1 MEVKNFLFCF
11 PIKTGVY
18 VIGAMLVLNLA
29 FALVFF
35 HLSIG
40 FFIKL
45 AMVGFFGAT
54 LLHDSE
60 QTRMWF
66 FIAFLVNPVLQGIAV
81 LIDQLHLGLK
91 RKIIHAIHIGEY
103 AQDACEKMA
112 PEDFHRLF
120 KSMKQCVRY

>member
-18 VIGAMLVLNLA
+18 VIGGMLMLNLF
-29 FALVFF
+29 FAMFFF
-35 HLSIG
+35 HLTLG

-54 LLHDSE
+54 LLFDSE

-66 FIAFLVNPVLQGIAV
+66 FFAFLVNPVLQGIAV
-81 LIDQLHLGLK
+81 LID
-91 RKIIHAIHIGEY
+91 
-103 AQDACEKMA
+103 
-112 PEDFHRLF
+112 
-120 KSMKQCVRY
+120 